1 MFPWV
6 FGGKNGGFFFMQG
19 RILVWFG
26 ESLCVQLS
34 KHALKE
40 RFHGWQ
46 LCWKMLKTVCVAT
59 GPPPKRHPS
68 LNVGVQVALFC
79 IVPQIALA
87 MHKGSVK
94 KGRREEVQFNSRSL
108 IVYCEFVTSALLC
121 SKIDRKTSQAP
132 LLECMFWWWMIG
144 IIFGKVRGLLATPLS
159 DT

>member
-1 MFPWV
+1 MCL
-6 FGGKNGGFFFMQG
+6 NQG
-19 RILVWFG
+19 LPKLICATFKTRVEG
-26 ESLCVQLS
+26 TLS
-34 KHALKE
+34 WLTI
-40 RFHGWQ
+40 
-46 LCWKMLKTVCVAT
+46 MLKNVKNCVCSDGT
-59 GPPPKRHPS
+59 PPKRHPS

-132 LLECMFWWWMIG
+132 LLECMF
-144 IIFGKVRGLLATPLS
+144 
-159 DT
+159 